1 VKTKKKSPDRN
12 REISGKKGTK
22 EEELKQR
29 EEERDLNVMQGE
41 KRSSTHWE
49 NRLRSRR
56 KREMGKKFDSKLGGR
71 NNLGHSEKARILP
84 GQCNLWIEL
93 LSLKFIKI
101 FPVNSVLR

>member
-1 VKTKKKSPDRN
+1 MKTKKKSPDRN

-56 KREMGKKFDSKLGGR
+56 KRETGKKFDSKGGETIWVTQKKQGYYPA
-71 NNLGHSEKARILP
+71 NVTYG
-84 GQCNLWIEL
+84 
-93 LSLKFIKI
+93 
-101 FPVNSVLR
+101 